1 MARQIQ
7 TKPTRVG
14 SDGFFLAKAKK
25 FVEGAQALMEN
36 GNWDSAAVLSVH
48 ATISACDAVTA
59 KYLNCRCSSAEHLD
73 VLGLID
79 ELPAVA
85 DSEKK
90 TKKEQIR
97 HVLGLKNIA
106 EYEDRS
112 IDERTA
118 RELLTRA
125 ERIVDWAASK
135 LS

>member
-1 MARQIQ
+1 MANRQIQ

-25 FVEGAQALMEN
+25 FVEGAQALMET

-59 KYLNCRCSSAEHLD
+59 NYLNCRCSGAEHLD

-79 ELPAVA
+79 ELPVA

-97 HVLGLKNIA
+97 HVLGLKNMA

-125 ERIVDWAASK
+125 ERIVDWATSK

>member
-1 MARQIQ
+1 
-7 TKPTRVG
+7 
-14 SDGFFLAKAKK
+14 
-25 FVEGAQALMEN
+25 MET
-36 GNWDSAAVLSVH
+36 GNWDSVAVLSVH

-59 KYLNCRCSSAEHLD
+59 KYLNCRCSSAEHLG

-79 ELPAVA
+79 ELPVA

-90 TKKEQIR
+90 TKKEQMR
-97 HVLGLKNIA
+97 QVLGLKNIA

-135 LS
+135 FA